1 MNDFD
6 KAIPFVLAWET
17 MGGKKIR
24 HRAAGET
31 WETMYGFSQQA
42 HPEIDFDTFT
52 EAKAKAKYLSD
63 YWNKYGCSDMRWP
76 LNFIHFDCCVNV
88 GNETN
93 GEWHGRANRILQRAL
108 GVKADSE
115 LGPITM
121 SAIREA
127 GTMALAIKMI
137 VERQKYY
144 RRDPKNRAQLIA
156 INLNGWMNRVEDLML
171 KALT

>member
-1 MNDFD
+1 MNDFER
-6 KAIPFVLAWET
+6 AIVFVLGWET
-17 MGGKKIR
+17 MWGKKIR

-52 EAKAKAKYLSD
+52 EDKAKAKYLSD
-63 YWNKYGCSDMRWP
+63 YWEKYGCSDIRWP
-76 LNFIHFDCCVNV
+76 LNFVHFDCCVNV

-93 GEWHGRANRILQRAL
+93 GIWHGRANKILQRACSVTDD
-108 GVKADSE
+108 GQI
-115 LGPITM
+115 GPNTM

-127 GTMALAIKMI
+127 GTMTLAIKMI

-144 RRDPKNRAQLIA
+144 RRDPGKRAQLIS